1 MATVMDQHELYLHL
15 SVHLNNDAVRYHD
28 LNTRYALKLY
38 KDAFDCWSSSSK
50 SPIYSKTMKPSDG
63 PLLFWEVIISN
74 PHEPLVIDEKTI
86 KFAVGAEDT
95 REFVYLV
102 LLYNVSLLLNS
113 LGETST
119 AFECLLAAEE
129 LARSR
134 FNESEDSLDMG
145 SRLHPSFSVSLHYHL
160 GRSAYTLGEFGLA
173 YDYQC
178 EALSQ
183 GWYLK
188 HESRDDHEKQR
199 FTITLATIWTAKA
212 WCLLE
217 QGLLSSSQDAFKEAK
232 ELYDQSQSHEIK
244 NAFAKLTLPAASAA

>member
-1 MATVMDQHELYLHL
+1 LGGHKKQ
-15 SVHLNNDAVRYHD
+15 
-28 LNTRYALKLY
+28 
-38 KDAFDCWSSSSK
+38 SSRTSK
-50 SPIYSKTMKPSDG
+50 
-63 PLLFWEVIISN
+63 PL
-74 PHEPLVIDEKTI
+74 
-86 KFAVGAEDT
+86 
-95 REFVYLV
+95 
-102 LLYNVSLLLNS
+102 SLLLVQNTPESSFIPALQCESTFFNS

-145 SRLHPSFSVSLHYHL
+145 SRLHPSFLVSLLYHL

-212 WCLLE
+212 WCLLK